1 MWIDWPGHIWAQNWN
16 EGAIYSADGLTIQF
30 DRGKVWQRVVL
41 LSGPPRWPRR

>member
-16 EGAIYSADGLTIQF
+16 EDAIYSADGLTIQF